1 MAMDEVKKKIIKI
14 LVDKNQF
21 EEYEDILAN
30 KDSLFVDFTHWKH
43 EFEEGKNI
51 SIPPKIGWMTFGEV
65 NKNDSGSIDI
75 SPRADENPSSMPRG
89 CFMLMKDSRGVFV
102 RVIRQDG
109 NHFMSELFN
118 DELFKFFDFI
128 DKIGADPRDDVM
140 LSEVFYQEGDTNI
153 EIKDCMFSAEKVGFN
168 AENFVLSISGTVS
181 EGDILVNED
190 NGKKICIRENVNG
203 TIYVCGTLEG
213 KCVTRSELLLD
224 RWNKLVAEIRKPK
237 ECVVSVEFLKRLK
250 KEIKNERRI

>member
-1 MAMDEVKKKIIKI
+1 MDDIKKKIIRT
-14 LVDKNQF
+14 LVDKDQF
-21 EEYEDILAN
+21 EEYEDLLMN

-128 DKIGADPRDDVM
+128 DKIGADPRDEVM
-140 LSEVFYQEGDTNI
+140 LSEVFYQDGNTGI
-153 EIKDCMFSAEKVGFN
+153 EIKDCMFSAEKVGFG
-168 AENFVLSISGTVS
+168 AGNFVLSIPGSVS
-181 EGDILVNED
+181 EGDILVNEE
-190 NGKKICIRENVNG
+190 NWKKKIYIRENING
-203 TIYVCGTLEG
+203 TIYVCDTLGGEL
-213 KCVTRSELLLD
+213 VTRSGLLLD
-224 RWNKLVAEIRKPK
+224 KWNKLVADVRKSND
-237 ECVVSVEFLKRLK
+237 CVVSVDFLKRLK
-250 KEIKNERRI
+250 EEIKNEHRI